1 MSDLPLLNR
10 ASHQCPSY
18 TERVMQFGEGNFLR
32 AFVDWMLD
40 KMNKEAGFDGG
51 VVAVQPID
59 KGLINM
65 LNDQDGLY
73 TLYMNGI
80 KNGEAVS
87 EHQVVDCIQR
97 GIDPYTDFEGLKALA
112 VSEHLRFVI
121 SNTTEAGITYQE
133 GNRYEDTP
141 PASFPAKVTV
151 LLHHRFKAFQGAAD
165 KGLIFIPCEL
175 IDRNGDNLKKIVLQY
190 AKEWSLEPEFC
201 AWVEAN
207 NIFCNTLVD
216 RIVPGYP
223 RDKIDAIT
231 KELGYKDNLVVEGEQ
246 FHLWVIEGPAE
257 VKAEFPSEQCG
268 LNVVFTDNMAPYR
281 TRKVRILN
289 GAHTTMVPVAYLYG
303 IEYVRESVE
312 HDVVG
317 EWIKS
322 AIFDEIVP
330 TLDLPLEELNQFSS
344 DVLDRFRNP
353 YLKHALMSIALNSVS
368 KFKTR
373 VLPSL
378 TEYIARKGAL
388 PQKLC
393 YSLAAL
399 LCFYKGQVGD
409 KTIALNDDQPVL
421 DFASETW
428 QKYDGSEGSVKSVVS
443 AFLANASFWG
453 EDLSARDGLVDLV
466 SANASAILEK
476 GVVATIGEVK

>member
-1 MSDLPLLNR
+1 MSELPQLNR
-10 ASHQCPSY
+10 SSHQAPVY
-18 TERVMQFGEGNFLR
+18 KERIMQFGEGNFLR
-32 AFVDWMLD
+32 AFVNWMIH
-40 KMNKEAGFDGG
+40 KMNKEAEFDGG

-87 EHQVVDCIQR
+87 ENEVIDCIQR
-97 GIDPYTDFEGLKALA
+97 GIDPYVDFEGLKALA
-112 VSEHLRFVI
+112 ASDDLRFVI
-121 SNTTEAGITYQE
+121 SNTTEAGISYQE
-133 GNRYEDTP
+133 GNKFDDVP

-151 LLHHRFKAFQGAAD
+151 LLHHRFTTFSGAAD

-175 IDRNGDNLKKIVLQY
+175 IDRNGDNLKKIILQY
-190 AKEWSLEPEFC
+190 AEEWNLGAEFV
-201 AWVEAN
+201 AWVEDN

-223 RDKIDAIT
+223 RDKVEQLT
-231 KELGYKDNLVVEGEQ
+231 QELGYKDNLIVEGEQ
-246 FHLWVIEGPAE
+246 FHLWVIEGPASVE
-257 VKAEFPSEQCG
+257 AEFPSAKCG
-268 LNVVFTDNMAPYR
+268 LDVVFTDNMAPYR

-289 GAHTTMVPVAYLYG
+289 GAHTTMVPVSYMYG

-312 HDVVG
+312 DEVIG
-317 EWIKS
+317 AWIKS
-322 AIFDEIVP
+322 AIADEIVP
-330 TLDLPLEELNQFSS
+330 TLDLPLEELNQFAS

-373 VLPSL
+373 VLPSV
-378 TEYIARKGAL
+378 TEYIARKGEL

-399 LCFYKGQVGD
+399 ICFYKGEVGG
-409 KTIALNDDQPVL
+409 KEIALNDDQPVL
-421 DFASETW
+421 DFAASTW
-428 QKYDGSEGSVKSVVS
+428 AKYDGSADSAKAVAT
-443 AFLANASFWG
+443 AFLSNTSFWG
-453 EDLSARDGLVDLV
+453 EDLTSYEGLAELV
-466 SANASAILEK
+466 GNNVAAIIEK
-476 GVVATIGEVK
+476 GIAATL